1 MAKPIEKKTFCQL
14 SPQMTRAELDTYTK
28 LASDPRFICRKCCRL
43 SSKKKNLCQP
53 KKLKGK

>member
-1 MAKPIEKKTFCQL
+1 MAKSLEKKTFCQL
-14 SPQMTRAELDTYTK
+14 SSQMSRREIDAYLK

-43 SSKKKNLCQP
+43 SSTKRNLCQP